1 MGFATSINLVASA
14 GSRVPGTGSELV
26 ETRGGRETISDP
38 FCRLGSN
45 SDAKGRNWSLVEGE
59 GDSASS
65 LTVIR
70 EDVEYREDMEGL
82 VPSKESLGSV
92 EVIASGSSLFVRLN
106 ILPIR
111 LAADLAV
118 GLRLIDLIEPGM
130 MGNKEEVVGT
140 LRIIYPCYFDNS

>member
-1 MGFATSINLVASA
+1 M
-14 GSRVPGTGSELV
+14 
-26 ETRGGRETISDP
+26 
-38 FCRLGSN
+38 
-45 SDAKGRNWSLVEGE
+45 VEGE
-59 GDSASS
+59 GDSPSS

-70 EDVEYREDMEGL
+70 EDVEYREDIEGL

-130 MGNKEEVVGT
+130 VGNKEEVVGA
-140 LRIIYPCYFDNS
+140 LRIIYPCYFNNS